1 VTICVGSLY
10 SDNDEAR
17 PTAAICTY
25 ECFGFRKF
33 WAGSE
38 AAYKADGW
46 VFASG
51 DVGNQTGTEFSF
63 LFLGVSRE
71 FRFRRFGR
79 VGLSKCRQ
87 PHSSLTPHSF
97 VTPSSLPPHSLLTP
111 SCFMPTCN
119 ISSPPAARKP
129 RMRYVAAD
137 THRNPLSFPAEQV
150 VAAVA

>member
-1 VTICVGSLY
+1 MCVGSLC

-25 ECFGFRKF
+25 ECFGFRRF

-38 AAYKADGW
+38 AACKADGW

-71 FRFRRFGR
+71 FRFCFLESAVSSVSDGS
-79 VGLSKCRQ
+79 VGSGFLNAGN
-87 PHSSLTPHSF
+87 LTPHSLLTRSPL
-97 VTPSSLPPHSLLTP
+97 TPHSLPPHSIMLHAHMQHQQP
-111 SCFMPTCN
+111 ASCSQT
-119 ISSPPAARKP
+119 
-129 RMRYVAAD
+129 
-137 THRNPLSFPAEQV
+137 THES
-150 VAAVA
+150 